1 MKYKLKKYDKESKAV
16 VEWFSHEPREPVII
30 KDFDPAYSS
39 LLRAMLTRSAETQKR
54 AALLK

>member
-1 MKYKLKKYDKESKAV
+1 MGKYDKEAKEAFA
-16 VEWFSHEPREPVII
+16 WFSYEYQEPITIE
-30 KDFDPAYSS
+30 DFDPTYSE

>member
-1 MKYKLKKYDKESKAV
+1 MKKYDKEAKEAF
-16 VEWFSHEPREPVII
+16 EWFSYEHQEPVTIR
-30 KDFDPAYSS
+30 DFDLAYSE